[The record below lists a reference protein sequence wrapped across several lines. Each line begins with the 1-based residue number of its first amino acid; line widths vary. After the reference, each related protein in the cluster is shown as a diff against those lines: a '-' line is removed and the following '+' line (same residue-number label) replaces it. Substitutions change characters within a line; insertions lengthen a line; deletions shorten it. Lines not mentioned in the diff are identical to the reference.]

1 MDLQKTQTW
10 TVNFIIEKTRFLGR
24 LEVNKDFI
32 RIIAEYNMSLID
44 SSPPEMFVQQDNM
57 MVCIITPEKLVSAE
71 PRKSFF
77 KKRIILQVQSQEWGS
92 REIILDYGMLPINKM
107 YEAISQFRDQ
117 PVAQPVS
124 G

>member
-107 YEAISQFRDQ
+107 YEVISQFRDQ